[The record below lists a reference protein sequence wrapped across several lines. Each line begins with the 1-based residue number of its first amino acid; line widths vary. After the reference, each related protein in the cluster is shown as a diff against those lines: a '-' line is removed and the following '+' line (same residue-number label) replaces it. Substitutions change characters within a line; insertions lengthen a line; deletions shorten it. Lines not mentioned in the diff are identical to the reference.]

1 MDGPK
6 TTVEIDDE
14 NIIIDDENIIQSET
28 FNQDSDQ
35 KLFDSSDVMIEEYLF
50 DSSVRGVLA
59 FLPILDSSAVKAG
72 VTYDPMCSMMNWWNH
87 PFYDGEVLWR
97 RNDSVWPLL
106 VMKILPHETNQSV
119 GEGEDGR
126 PSPLMIEEID

>member
-1 MDGPK
+1 MNGPK

-28 FNQDSDQ
+28 FNQDSNQ
-35 KLFDSSDVMIEEYLF
+35 KLFDSSDVMI
-50 DSSVRGVLA
+50 DGVRGVLA
-59 FLPILDSSAVKAG
+59 FFPILDSSAVKAG

>member
-1 MDGPK
+1 MNGPK

-35 KLFDSSDVMIEEYLF
+35 KLFDSSDVMI
-50 DSSVRGVLA
+50 DGVRGVFA
-59 FLPILDSSAVKAG
+59 FPVLDSSAVKPV